1 MPAFLRCRGNNREG
15 LIPPSPATSSP
26 TRHTSGRERSS
37 SIRVV
42 IFFTSF
48 TTPHR
53 PFVTPRAL
61 ASAFVALDS
70 NTARG
75 EARWGAYPNEI
86 LLWRVSLESAEVRLR
101 LGRALK
107 DVRRDAALFQRFA

>member
-1 MPAFLRCRGNNREG
+1 MRIEDSILQFRCAVKSN
-15 LIPPSPATSSP
+15 T
-26 TRHTSGRERSS
+26 
-37 SIRVV
+37 
-42 IFFTSF
+42 F
-48 TTPHR
+48 TTFSFAAWVLLLKKFRSCYASTRCCLRFGPSS
-53 PFVTPRAL
+53 FTPRAL
-61 ASAFVALDS
+61 ASAFVALGS
-70 NTARG
+70 STARG